1 MSETHTGEP
10 KSLLSF
16 PKFLFLAAFPL
27 GFWHSGLWKLMKNVS
42 PRPGPTLPHLPPHLQ
57 TRKMTQRVPAED
69 PGEGAVPP
77 MGPPGHPAATPEGGK
92 GARTGTPWSRDDETW
107 RPGAAIWPRR
117 AESWCTRVTAN
128 FAFRLHSIHGCN
140 IEVFN
145 PESCQEKHNS
155 VVFLLTTLWIK
166 NFNIASMD

>member
-1 MSETHTGEP
+1 
-10 KSLLSF
+10 
-16 PKFLFLAAFPL
+16 
-27 GFWHSGLWKLMKNVS
+27 MKNVS

-155 VVFLLTTLWIK
+155 VVFLLTCQEKHNSVVFLLTTLWIK
-166 NFNIASMD
+166 NFNIVSMD